1 MNLILLGPPGS
12 GKGTQAEL
20 IEKYIHIKKI
30 SPGDI
35 LRNEIKKN
43 SQFKKYIENCQNTG
57 TLVNNTL
64 LFNLIEKNIKNKK
77 HILFDGFPRSL
88 KQIKFLLKKNININY
103 IINIIIN
110 TKIILKRLK
119 YRLINKKSE
128 KVYNIIYKN
137 SIIKNK
143 DNTNGELLIIRN
155 DDKYDIIQKRLIN
168 HKINIQ
174 EIINYYTNKTNIK
187 ILNIDGDK
195 EIYYIFKIIKKY
207 ITTKKL

>member
-174 EIINYYTNKTNIK
+174 EI
-187 ILNIDGDK
+187 LL
-195 EIYYIFKIIKKY
+195 IIQ
-207 ITTKKL
+207 